1 MILALD
7 PAIRTGYATGNGEV
21 GTLDLTNAK
30 CKLTALRGFI
40 LTAHRNTPITVI
52 AYEHAA
58 MGAFNNKGGRTNLA
72 VIEFH
77 GKLRGIIEQ
86 VAGEIGAMLCPVNPA
101 TLKKFATGSGR
112 AKKPD
117 MIRACALQ
125 FGLANLTGDE
135 ADARMCLAYA
145 EQWLKRPEEFRTK
158 KERKRVAKKVAKK
171 QARLW

>member
-7 PAIRTGYATGNGEV
+7 LGTKTGFATSRGEV
-21 GTLDLTNAK
+21 NTIDMTNAK

-40 LTAHRNTPITVI
+40 LKVHANEPITLI
-52 AYEHAA
+52 AVEQAS
-58 MGAFNNKGGRTNLA
+58 MGAFHGGKKVRFGAMAFFDGMLA
-72 VIEFH
+72 IV
-77 GKLRGIIEQ
+77 KQL
-86 VAGEIGAMLCPVNPA
+86 ATEIGAMVLEINPL

-125 FGLANLTGDE
+125 FGLQNLTGDE
-135 ADARMCLAYA
+135 ADARMALAYA

-158 KERKRVAKKVAKK
+158 KQRNQVARKVAKK